1 MIVCSSPLQTIT
13 WRLQRPSQSVC
24 CRCWI
29 RRPNSPF
36 AVLTCLWTT
45 TQYTTDVAP
54 KGKVNFGDIA
64 LIPLESG
71 PATRNLRIRMTSSCA
86 PLMVNVDGTRTR
98 RQSHQE
104 GGPSCSPGPGPSP
117 LMSMQL
123 AASPARLRC
132 ACRTRPR
139 PADRVIRRRARRA
152 RARRWA
158 ALDSE
163 MMPGLRSL
171 SPLLEAALA
180 TCRGQGH
187 LLSSRAG
194 LEGTLARRN
203 PGHSESL
210 TGEYSQ

>member
-1 MIVCSSPLQTIT
+1 M
-13 WRLQRPSQSVC
+13 
-24 CRCWI
+24 
-29 RRPNSPF
+29 
-36 AVLTCLWTT
+36 
-45 TQYTTDVAP
+45 
-54 KGKVNFGDIA
+54 GDIA

-117 LMSMQL
+117 LMPMQL

-139 PADRVIRRRARRA
+139 PADRVIRRRARWA
-152 RARRWA
+152 RARRRA

-171 SPLLEAALA
+171 RLSPLLETALT
-180 TCRGQGH
+180 TCRGQGP